1 MAKLI
6 PLLCRL
12 GVRLGV
18 WGEWGRPD
26 LSTQALVTAQADF
39 KLSIST
45 SFSGSHDHQIE
56 YKIPKGHNCN
66 LNSSLFFFSSN

>member
-1 MAKLI
+1 MQTCYVSLSPVIFTQQIQARFHGRVQRAGEKKATILNDKVI

-26 LSTQALVTAQADF
+26 LNTWALVT
-39 KLSIST
+39 
-45 SFSGSHDHQIE
+45 G
-56 YKIPKGHNCN
+56 
-66 LNSSLFFFSSN
+66 